1 VSELEPTG
9 FVARVVSV
17 DDTQHISYETAHGR
31 CDHASIGEGLRRARI
46 DSRGKLRIFPGDFVR
61 VGDRD
66 IAFFRYPSPGSLNE
80 TQRSQILAAG
90 FTLPE
95 PTAAPP
101 APADDGPAV
110 SWARTKMIERGIIRP
125 GENVARQGVPGDP
138 SQLGW
143 VEKPTLRLDRFA
155 RQAIEAQGAPVSAP
169 RDRKRAE

>member
-1 VSELEPTG
+1 MSELEPTG

-17 DDTQHISYETAHGR
+17 DDTHVAYETSTGR
-31 CDHASIGEGLRRARI
+31 RDHASIGEGLRRARL
-46 DSRGKLRIFPGDFVR
+46 DSRGKLRIFPGDLLR

-66 IAFFRYPSPGSLNE
+66 IAFFRYPSPGSLSDL
-80 TQRSQILAAG
+80 QRSQILAAG

-125 GENVARQGVPGDP
+125 SRATERQGVPGDP
-138 SQLGW
+138 SVLGW
-143 VEKPTLRLDRFA
+143 VDRPTLRLDRHA
-155 RQAIEAQGAPVSAP
+155 RQTIERERGGLP
-169 RDRKRAE
+169 RRYP